1 MTAFFLNLMQAY
13 SKVQE
18 KSEAF
23 LASHTDFRSCIS
35 VELKYLFIYFI
46 FCWSLKLSNYLLSLI
61 IMHVYQV

>member
-35 VELKYLFIYFI
+35 VELKYLFIYLFY
-46 FCWSLKLSNYLLSLI
+46 FLLVFEI
-61 IMHVYQV
+61 E